1 MSGST
6 IFTEECAIDYDF
18 KNPRLDVPEADAVTP
33 QAYIKIY
40 AQQNSKTG
48 TITPNQ
54 RFLFGNLNNWIC
66 FKVLAVRNFHNQ
78 ETYDNDSSK
87 MMTLEVQE
95 YQLNNATDD
104 LINGIADRYVY
115 TVSGSS
121 SAVNSVVVEP
131 VNGYVLEGQTQ
142 NFDARLYSGSSIITG
157 SFIFAVSGSGVPVE
171 NYTFSAIDGNT
182 FAVSNTTMYLDDSL
196 NILCSGSS
204 GSRIFPVFLRGAW

>member
-18 KNPRLDVPEADAVTP
+18 KNPRFDMPESDAVTP

-40 AQQNSKTG
+40 TQQNSKTG

-54 RFLFGNLNNWIC
+54 RFLFGNIDNWTC

-78 ETYDNDSSK
+78 NTYDNTSSK
-87 MMTLEVQE
+87 LMVLEVQE
-95 YQLNNATDD
+95 YQSNSTTDD
-104 LINGIADRYVY
+104 LVNGIADRYIY

-121 SAVNSVVVEP
+121 SAVNSVVIEP
-131 VNGYVLEGQTQ
+131 ANGYVLEGQAQ
-142 NFDARLYSGSSIITG
+142 NFDVRLYSGSSIITG
-157 SFIFAVSGSGVPVE
+157 SFVFTVSGSGVPVA
-171 NYTFSAIDGNT
+171 NYTFSAVDGNT
-182 FAVSNTTMYLDDSL
+182 FAISNITMYLDDSL

-204 GSRIFPVFLRGAW
+204 GSRIFPVSLRGAW